1 MLRFAICLLLV
12 AAVAAFMPSHM
23 AQRRT
28 MTVQRAT
35 EKDLYEA
42 AAACAKGNCD
52 VELVDDLKKLLGER
66 KTLLMTE
73 LSKVTSLEKS
83 LDSLTEESELQ
94 ATIRAIGRLFSVNDD
109 ADIWAK
115 DTTGRVGGWTDDPVK
130 SKDLWDYDLTWKN
143 YYAKIEKQVNDN

>member
-83 LDSLTEESELQ
+83 LDSLTEETELQ
-94 ATIRAIGRLFSVNDD
+94 ATIRAIGRLFSLNDD

-115 DTTGRVGGWTDDPVK
+115 DTYGRQGWTDDPVK
-130 SKDLWDYDLTWKN
+130 AKDLWDYDLTWKN